1 MKIKYTK
8 KEKIL
13 IIFYLFMILFLG
25 FGITFSYFLLAD
37 AAEKDS
43 TRVYAGRLDVNYIQG
58 DTINTE
64 RLYPIPTADF
74 YTTKNIYRNK
84 FYVSSDGTLEQT
96 VQIGFNVIKNQFSD
110 DMIKYKLY
118 TENGEEVSTGYI
130 NQGFT
135 VLVDNLYFEP
145 VESRAYI
152 LLLWLEE
159 KPFDQTQEMENK
171 LSGRII
177 INSKQYGY

>member
-58 DTINTE
+58 NVVATE
-64 RLYPIPTADF
+64 KLQPIPEPDF
-74 YTTKNIYRNK
+74 YTTDTVYRNT
-84 FYVSSDGTLEQT
+84 FAVRTEGTLEQT
-96 VQIGFNVIKNQFSD
+96 VGGAPTQNSYTLGQ
-110 DMIKYKLY
+110 DMSGNYSAIVYLTATTKL
-118 TENGEEVSTGYI
+118 
-130 NQGFT
+130 
-135 VLVDNLYFEP
+135 
-145 VESRAYI
+145 
-152 LLLWLEE
+152 
-159 KPFDQTQEMENK
+159 
-171 LSGRII
+171 
-177 INSKQYGY
+177 